1 MKEYLQDLVRQSR
14 TAAEASLVLREYL
27 QARILEALQ
36 QAGAFQNWAFL
47 GGTALRFLYRLPR
60 FSEDLVFSRVGAA
73 QTRDVLSEEFA
84 QLIGNVQR
92 TFSAE
97 AYVVETRNRPE
108 AVVQSSF
115 IAFPD
120 LMYELGLSPHRD
132 RKISIKVEVDT
143 NPLPHVVTEKTIVR
157 RHVLLNLLHYDKSSM
172 LAGKLHAL
180 IQRPYVKGHDV
191 YDLIWYLSDPAWPE
205 PNLALL
211 RASLEQTGM
220 EETARSVEDWR
231 RLVADRINVMDWDR
245 VTADVSP
252 FLESSREIA
261 MLTRENVLSLL
272 KP

>member
-1 MKEYLQDLVRQSR
+1 
-14 TAAEASLVLREYL
+14 
-27 QARILEALQ
+27 
-36 QAGAFQNWAFL
+36 
-47 GGTALRFLYRLPR
+47 
-60 FSEDLVFSRVGAA
+60 
-73 QTRDVLSEEFA
+73 
-84 QLIGNVQR
+84 
-92 TFSAE
+92 
-97 AYVVETRNRPE
+97 
-108 AVVQSSF
+108 
-115 IAFPD
+115 
-120 LMYELGLSPHRD
+120 
-132 RKISIKVEVDT
+132 
-143 NPLPHVVTEKTIVR
+143 
-157 RHVLLNLLHYDKSSM
+157 M

-220 EETARSVEDWR
+220 AETTGSVEDWR
-231 RLVADRINVMDWDR
+231 RLVADRINAMDWDR